1 MTIGIVGYGSYVPP
15 YRIRA
20 SQIASQWGRDSG
32 DSGSM
37 GGATE
42 KSVPGLDE
50 DTATIAVEAS
60 ERALASAAVDPQQIG
75 AVYVGSESHPYAVKP
90 TGAIIVDAL
99 GIGPDVHVADF
110 EFACKAGTEAMYCA
124 FSHVKS
130 GEMDYALGV
139 GADTAQGAPG
149 DALEYTAS
157 AGGAAFLFGR
167 GDLVAAEVLHT
178 HSFTSDTPD
187 FWRREGRKYPNHAGR
202 YTGEP
207 AYFCH
212 VLGCANALLEKSKLT
227 PADFAACVFHM
238 PNQKFPKSVAKT
250 LGFTKAQLRAGL
262 VVPRI
267 GNTYAGSAPLGL
279 AAVLDEIAPG
289 DLVFVVSYGSGS
301 GSDGFVFRAT
311 SALPEVRRR
320 RPSLLSDLDGR
331 RIYLDYGKYARYR
344 GKIHMND

>member
-1 MTIGIVGYGSYVPP
+1 LSIGIVGYGSYVPP
-15 YRIRA
+15 FRIRA
-20 SQIASQWGRDSG
+20 SQIASQWGCESG
-32 DSGSM
+32 DSSPV
-37 GGATE
+37 GGALE

-60 ERALASAAVDPQQIG
+60 ERAIASAGIDPRRIG

-90 TGAIIVDAL
+90 TGALVVDAL

-124 FSHVKS
+124 FSQVKA

-149 DALEYTAS
+149 DALEYTAA
-157 AGGAAFLFGR
+157 AGGAAFVFGR
-167 GDLVAAEVLHT
+167 GENVAAEVIHT

-187 FWRREGRKYPNHAGR
+187 FWRRDGRKYPNHAGR

-207 AYFCH
+207 AYFRH
-212 VLGCANALLEKSKLT
+212 VLGCAGALLEKSKLA
-227 PADFAACVFHM
+227 PSDFAACVFHM
-238 PNQKFPKSVAKT
+238 PNQKFPQSVAKT
-250 LGFTKAQLRAGL
+250 LGFTKDQLRAGL
-262 VVPRI
+262 VFPRI

-279 AAVLDEIAPG
+279 TAVLDELAPG
-289 DLVFVVSYGSGS
+289 DLAFVVSYGSGA

-311 SALPEVRRR
+311 SALPSVRRR
-320 RPSLLSDLDGR
+320 KRSLLADLDGR
-331 RIYLDYGKYARYR
+331 RVYLDYAKYARYR
-344 GKIHMND
+344 GKILMND